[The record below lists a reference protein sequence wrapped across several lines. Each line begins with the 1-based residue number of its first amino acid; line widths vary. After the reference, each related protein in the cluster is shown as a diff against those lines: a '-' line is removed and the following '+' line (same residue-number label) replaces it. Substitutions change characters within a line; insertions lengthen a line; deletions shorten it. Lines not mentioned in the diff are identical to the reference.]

1 MNQVQQ
7 GAWNLLGL
15 ALLFISDSFIVH
27 PDDSYHCSSPKTG
40 VAAMPAPCQRNKKP
54 LYYVNT
60 FRKYKGFCVNEQRG
74 GAGIAALYASLLT
87 ARVSR
92 AAILKLGSMEP

>member
-1 MNQVQQ
+1 
-7 GAWNLLGL
+7 
-15 ALLFISDSFIVH
+15 
-27 PDDSYHCSSPKTG
+27 
-40 VAAMPAPCQRNKKP
+40 MPAPCQRNKKP

-92 AAILKLGSMEP
+92 AAILKLCPPLPSSCPFTKVLALCGHIQKIQKLL